1 MTLALDLRAQEAGP
15 MAGPGD
21 VDAVRTV
28 FSGTHQDALG
38 EGRAGPARRARE
50 NRSAAARTVPSAVNR
65 AAR

>member
-1 MTLALDLRAQEAGP
+1 

-50 NRSAAARTVPSAVNR
+50 NPSAAARTVPSAVNR